1 MMIRTTS
8 LILLL
13 ACTSIG
19 MAQPLYKWTETDGS
33 VTFSPKQPPAG
44 ISFETIQSSA
54 KKKPATELATLD
66 APATPVTAAA
76 TPADNRSS
84 VAPRIVPNGDQFS
97 SASSHSANNPS
108 GQQLIGIS
116 APAATDANPDSG
128 QALNSNRVASIAA
141 SNKQSRCQDLRKR
154 VVSLERRLKSR
165 LTPEDM
171 DNTVIHMARYQR
183 SFDQY
188 CEQ

>member
-1 MMIRTTS
+1 
-8 LILLL
+8 
-13 ACTSIG
+13 
-19 MAQPLYKWTETDGS
+19 MAQPLYKWTEADGS

-44 ISFETIQSSA
+44 TSFETIQSTS
-54 KKKPATELATLD
+54 KKKTATDSVTREAAT
-66 APATPVTAAA
+66 TPVTAAA
-76 TPADNRSS
+76 APASSPSS
-84 VAPRIVPNGDQFS
+84 VAPRIIPNDQLSQLS
-97 SASSHSANNPS
+97 SSSSNSENRS
-108 GQQLIGIS
+108 GQLNSIT
-116 APAATDANPDSG
+116 APDASPDSS
-128 QALNSNRVASIAA
+128 QAQNSNQVASIAA

-165 LTPEDM
+165 LTPQDM